1 MLGDRNVKFILN
13 LSNNIRKKELHSIL
27 LMMIDK
33 GFSKFGIILKDIE
46 RNIN

>member
-33 GFSKFGIILKDIE
+33 GFSKFGIILKGI
-46 RNIN
+46 